1 MPNIY
6 NISLHIN
13 VNDVTRVSA
22 ERIRGWTAVRGSASS
37 GEKIQHNAGLDLHL
51 KEKDLSMNRSHTFV
65 AALALGLVSTSAAF
79 AQSRPTSDSMN
90 AQGAGKRIRITI
102 ENLTSGQTLSPPV
115 FVSHNSKAP
124 TLFKEGEEA
133 SFGLMR
139 IAEEGNAGPLL
150 SSVVTKNIGDEFGA
164 VGSGTSILPGQSR
177 VVELEVTREFPM
189 VSGASMLVMT
199 NDGFTGVN
207 GLNAYEL
214 SSPRRIEAMAYDA
227 GTEKNNERKSALIA
241 MMGTDRDPENGK
253 VQMHAGIRGDADA
266 PADWKFDPSKPVA
279 RITIAPVS
287 GMEATG
293 SVNR

>member
-1 MPNIY
+1 MY
-6 NISLHIN
+6 
-13 VNDVTRVSA
+13 
-22 ERIRGWTAVRGSASS
+22 
-37 GEKIQHNAGLDLHL
+37 
-51 KEKDLSMNRSHTFV
+51 RSYTLV

-90 AQGAGKRIRITI
+90 AKGEGKRIRLTI
-102 ENLTSGQTLSPPV
+102 ENLTTSQTLSPPV

-124 TLFKEGEEA
+124 PLFKVGEEA

-150 SSVVTKNIGDEFGA
+150 SAVVTKNIGEEFGA
-164 VGSGTSILPGQSR
+164 VGSATSILPGQSR

-189 VSGASMLVMT
+189 VSGAAMLVMT
-199 NDGFTGVN
+199 NDGFTGIN

-253 VQMHAGIRGDADA
+253 VQMHTGIRGDADA

-279 RITIAPVS
+279 RITVTPVT

-293 SVNR
+293 SVNSDGMMKR